1 VKYLILEIERIPG
14 AILFPE
20 HLRYVDVAH
29 SYQMLEC
36 CKLVAAGFFNVS
48 ATPSLD
54 LDTATVSAPMAVE
67 VFGASTS
74 LNLSS
79 RPEDA
84 EIIFAELSRK
94 SLQTLNWQTA

>member
-20 HLRYVDVAH
+20 HLRHIDVAH

-36 CKLVAAGFFNVS
+36 CKLVSAGFFNIS
-48 ATPSLD
+48 ATPSIGPD
-54 LDTATVSAPMAVE
+54 TVSAPLEVE
-67 VFGASTS
+67 VFGASTL